1 MKLLIPDRPLNSD
14 QLETIRE
21 LDRLFQQLRGLKEG
35 VAKDNLSKAL
45 QSTRNLIA
53 MGFTPYIVK
62 RRAGNVVGAA
72 NKLYGLIPSAPE
84 EEENAEPTTDTVEV
98 RALEEGGYG
107 PGGQGLLPVDDR
119 SGSASERPREQ
130 DQAGDSVEGSNTAE
144 ETPSQSPEIDG
155 YDTLPAEPDQEGS

>member
-1 MKLLIPDRPLNSD
+1 MRLSIPNTPLNTD

-21 LDRLFQQLRGLKEG
+21 LDRLFQELRGLKEG

-84 EEENAEPTTDTVEV
+84 EEENAEPESNTVEV

-107 PGGQGLLPVDDR
+107 PGGQGLLPADDR
-119 SGSASERPREQ
+119 SDSAPERSREQ
-130 DQAGDSVEGSNTAE
+130 DQAGDTVEAAD
-144 ETPSQSPEIDG
+144 PDSQDNSSEIDRH
-155 YDTLPAEPDQEGS
+155 DDLPAEQEGS